1 MFTLQIISQDK
12 VFVTEMTL
20 DENGNIEYV
29 KSAPLDLSLVDLLIE
44 DASVVGD
51 SIVAKFIAIKSKDI
65 DWKLASETI
74 VYNPEDRAWRIV
86 GKDVSIHRN
95 FKKILTCGR
104 NLKVML

>member
-1 MFTLQIISQDK
+1 MFTLQIISKDK

-20 DENGNIEYV
+20 NENGNIEYV
-29 KSAPLDLSLVDLLIE
+29 KSTSLDLSLVDLLIE

-51 SIVAKFIAIKSKDI
+51 SIVAKFIAIKSKDVSY
-65 DWKLASETI
+65 KSASETI
-74 VYNPEDRAWRIV
+74 IYNSEDQAWRIV